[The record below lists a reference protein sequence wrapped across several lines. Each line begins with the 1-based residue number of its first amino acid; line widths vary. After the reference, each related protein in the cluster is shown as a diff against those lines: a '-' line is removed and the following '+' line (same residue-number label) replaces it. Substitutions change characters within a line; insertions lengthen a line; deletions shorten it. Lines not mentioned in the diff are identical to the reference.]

1 MAKTLHVLLG
11 IAGLG
16 LLAWMVHRTGF
27 STLADNLAHFGFAST
42 LFLIILYTFSQM
54 AFCMAWFVL
63 LRDRNHPIGFWKT
76 FLAYAAGDALNMT
89 VPSGNLAGEP
99 VKMMM
104 VKDVIGTEDAL
115 ASVTVYKYADFLSMT
130 LFLGAGWLI
139 HFGFYT
145 MPAFWNLGAA
155 VILFGMTAASVLF
168 FWIQSK
174 GLFLPLGKL
183 LNKLGLEKW
192 VGGKL
197 EAAHIVDESVRQ
209 FYLHHRRGF
218 ALSVFFNLL
227 AWFGGVL
234 EIMIFMRLLGLPVS
248 FPAALTI
255 ETFSL
260 FVNNISFF
268 VPARIGVGEGSRALL
283 FIALGY
289 SKAAGLTYGIIRRIR
304 ELAWVGIGFLVLSL
318 ARK

>member
-1 MAKTLHVLLG
+1 MVRRTGYSVLAENLSRF
-11 IAGLG
+11 GLG
-16 LLAWMVHRTGF
+16 
-27 STLADNLAHFGFAST
+27 ST
-42 LFLIILYTFSQM
+42 LFLILLYTLAQM

-63 LRDRNHPIGFWKT
+63 LRDKNHPIGFWRT

-99 VKMMM
+99 VKMML

-130 LFLGAGWLI
+130 LFLGLGWLL
-139 HFGFYT
+139 HFGFYK

-155 VILFGMTAASVLF
+155 VILFVMAAASILF

-192 VGGKL
+192 VGNKL
-197 EAAHIVDESVRQ
+197 QAAHIVDESVRQ
-209 FYLHHRRGF
+209 YYLHHRRGF
-218 ALSVFFNLL
+218 ALSVFFNFM

-234 EIMIFMRLLGLPVS
+234 EIMVFMRFAGLPFS

-283 FIALGY
+283 FVTLGY
-289 SKAAGLTYGIIRRIR
+289 SKAAGLTYGILRRIR

-318 ARK
+318 ARR

>member
-1 MAKTLHVLLG
+1 MAKTLHALLG

-16 LLAWMVHRTGF
+16 LLAWMVRRTGY
-27 STLADNLAHFGFAST
+27 STLADNLAQFGLGST
-42 LFLIILYTFSQM
+42 LFLIALYAFSQM
-54 AFCMAWFVL
+54 AFCAAWFVL
-63 LRDRNHPIGFWKT
+63 LRDKNHPIGFWKT

-99 VKMMM
+99 VKIMM
-104 VKDVIGTEDAL
+104 VKSVIGTEDAL

-130 LFLGAGWLI
+130 LFLLAGWLF
-139 HFGFYT
+139 HFGFYD
-145 MPAFWNLGAA
+145 MPAYWDLGAA
-155 VILFGMTAASVLF
+155 IIIFGMCAACILFL
-168 FWIQSK
+168 WIQSK
-174 GLFLPLGKL
+174 GLFLPLGKFL
-183 LNKLGLEKW
+183 TRLGLEKW
-192 VGGKL
+192 VGNKL
-197 EAAHIVDESVRQ
+197 DAAHIVDEGVRQ
-209 FYLHHRRGF
+209 FYRHHRKGF
-218 ALSVFFNLL
+218 ALSVMFNFL

-234 EIMIFMRLLGLPVS
+234 EILIFMRLLGLPVS

-268 VPARIGVGEGSRALL
+268 VPARIGVGEGSRVLL
-283 FIALGY
+283 FVALGY

-304 ELAWVGIGFLVLSL
+304 ELVWIGVGFLVLSL